1 MTTTNLRI
9 HARRFMRYTAAA
21 LHLALRLYL
30 ANVFWKAGLTK
41 IASWETTLALFSDE
55 YRVPLLSAA
64 AAAVLATGIEL
75 TLPVALVIGLYTR
88 TSAAILFVFNLVAAL
103 SYPDISD
110 AGIVQHAYWGTLLL
124 VIASH
129 EGTTVSLDAWRCR
142 RARA

>member
-1 MTTTNLRI
+1 MTTKCAPIPAWPFLP
-9 HARRFMRYTAAA
+9 YTAAA
-21 LHLALRLYL
+21 LQLALRLYL

-75 TLPVALVIGLYTR
+75 TVPVALAIGLYTR
-88 TSAAILFVFNLVAAL
+88 TSAAALFVFNLIAAL

-110 AGIVQHAYWGTLLL
+110 AGIAQHTYWGTLLL
-124 VIASH
+124 VVASH
-129 EGTTVSLDAWRCR
+129 QGPTLSLDAWRCR

>member
-1 MTTTNLRI
+1 MTTKYPRI
-9 HARRFMRYTAAA
+9 HAPRFMRYAAAA
-21 LHLALRLYL
+21 LNLALRLYL

-41 IASWETTLALFSDE
+41 IASWDTTLALFSDE
-55 YRVPLLSAA
+55 YRVPLLSAD

-88 TSAAILFVFNLVAAL
+88 TSAAALFVFNLIAAL

-110 AGIVQHAYWGTLLL
+110 AGIVQHTYWGTLLL
-124 VIASH
+124 VVASH
-129 EGTTVSLDAWRCR
+129 EGTTASLDAWRCR